1 MVWCKRTFVSK
12 QGGVINTVVANATA
26 RVLISRNPNAV
37 ANVDVKSSRW
47 AKVYLQEWTLPSK
60 KEIPEK
66 MRKETEFFFLHDI
79 VLMVEEHHIPL
90 AFILKIDQIP

>member
-1 MVWCKRTFVSK
+1 MYTKFSEPNGWPLVLGKIDGMVQTYLRALSK

-47 AKVYLQEWTLPSK
+47 AKSLFTRMNFAIK
-60 KEIPEK
+60 KRNP
-66 MRKETEFFFLHDI
+66 RKNAERN
-79 VLMVEEHHIPL
+79 
-90 AFILKIDQIP
+90 